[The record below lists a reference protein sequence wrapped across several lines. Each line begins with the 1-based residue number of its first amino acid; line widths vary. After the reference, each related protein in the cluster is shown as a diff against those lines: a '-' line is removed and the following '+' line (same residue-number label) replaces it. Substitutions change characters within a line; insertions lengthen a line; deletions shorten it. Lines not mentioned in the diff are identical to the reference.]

1 MRRGFFRYLENH
13 KAVVWALIIA
23 LLALV
28 GWADYALGYEIS
40 VSFFYLFPVALAA
53 WFIGAPTGL
62 VVSVAAGVIWHLTD
76 IDSGHVYSSE
86 AIAYWNALARV
97 LFFSVTAVSLCRIRR
112 FMFRERRLAA
122 LKSEMV
128 SLVSHEVSNALVAI
142 SLASNLLEEE
152 EGENI
157 APNRKK
163 FYAIMAETRGKLSR
177 LVKTFLAKARL
188 ESGKFGL
195 ELQRVELRRLVDGLL
210 APLDVLADEK
220 GVSVTTSFPA
230 EIVPVKCDPDVI
242 GLVIGNLIGNGV
254 KYTPRGGKVSI
265 TVSEPGADGQ
275 VEVSVRDTGIG
286 IAREEIKK
294 VLTGFYR
301 TETAAKEAAGF
312 GIGLKA
318 SREFLEAHGSVL
330 MAESEPGRGSRFYF
344 RLPVWK

>member
-28 GWADYALGYEIS
+28 GWADYALGYEIN

>member
-1 MRRGFFRYLENH
+1 MRADFFRYLEKH
-13 KAVVWALIIA
+13 KAVVWVLIIA

-62 VVSVAAGVIWHLTD
+62 LVSVAAGVIWHLTD
-76 IDSGHVYSSE
+76 IDAGHVYNSE
-86 AIAYWNALARV
+86 AIAYWNAMARV
-97 LFFSVTAVSLCRIRR
+97 LFLSVTAVSLCKIRR
-112 FMFRERRLAA
+112 FMYRERRLAA
-122 LKSEMV
+122 LRSEMV

-188 ESGKFGL
+188 ESGKFRL
-195 ELQRVELRRLVDGLL
+195 ELQRVELRQLVDGLL
-210 APLDVLADEK
+210 APLDVLAEEK
-220 GVSVTTSFPA
+220 GVSIITSFPV

-242 GLVIGNLIGNGV
+242 GLIIGNLMGNGV
-254 KYTPRGGKVSI
+254 KYTPSGGKVSV

-275 VEVSVRDTGIG
+275 VEVSVSDTGIG

-294 VLTGFYR
+294 VLSGFYR

-330 MAESEPGRGSRFYF
+330 MAESEPGRGARFYF